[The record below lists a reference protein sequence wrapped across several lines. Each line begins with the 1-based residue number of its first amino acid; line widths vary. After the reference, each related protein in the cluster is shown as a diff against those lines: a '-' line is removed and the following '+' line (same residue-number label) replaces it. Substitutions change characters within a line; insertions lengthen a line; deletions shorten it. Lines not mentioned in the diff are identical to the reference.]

1 MITAAFKLPR
11 KNRPIFVMKK
21 MIRKVTYHILKD
33 DTVFKGITW
42 AEELEVQFNVRS
54 RILPRKTK

>member
-1 MITAAFKLPR
+1 
-11 KNRPIFVMKK
+11 
-21 MIRKVTYHILKD
+21 MIRKVTHYILKD

-54 RILPRKTK
+54 